1 MAGTAEPSINKTFK
15 SRIILKHDISTNWEK
30 ATNFKPLQG
39 ELIIYD
45 DLNKI
50 KIGNGGDY
58 INDLPFASG
67 DVYNEA
73 EIETLYNEVLV

>member
-1 MAGTAEPSINKTFK
+1 MAKTYQ
-15 SRIILKHDISTNWEK
+15 SRIVLKHDTSTNWEK

-50 KIGNGGDY
+50 KIGNGGDH

-73 EIETLYNEVLV
+73 EIEALYNEVLV